1 MSTVLLIIAALLI
14 VVQARVIVYM
24 AWDQSYGCFTR
35 ATFNLMY
42 PMLRKLGYTLL
53 AGDIDKFKAHN
64 TAHGH
69 EEVNRMVARSVRRF
83 FQCCRLG
90 DIVFRLY
97 SGDEF
102 IIATKARNTEAMIS
116 NIQSSFAAEGMT
128 ITLVVV
134 AETLDTTMVKV
145 LNSKKGN

>member
-1 MSTVLLIIAALLI
+1 MFTVLLIVAALFI
-14 VVQARVIVYM
+14 TAQTYVIIYM
-24 AWDQSYGCFTR
+24 AWDKSYGCFTR

-42 PMLRKLGYTLL
+42 PILRKLGYSFL

-116 NIQSSFAAEGMT
+116 NIQSSFAVEGMS
-128 ITLVVV
+128 ITLVLV
-134 AETLDTTMVKV
+134 AETLDVTMVKV
-145 LNSKKGN
+145 LSSKKGN